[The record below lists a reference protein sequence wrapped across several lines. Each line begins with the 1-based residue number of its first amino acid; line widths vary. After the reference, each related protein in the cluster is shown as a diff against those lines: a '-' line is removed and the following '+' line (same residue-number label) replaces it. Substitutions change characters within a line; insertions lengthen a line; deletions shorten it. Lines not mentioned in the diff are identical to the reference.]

1 MVDVIK
7 EAEAAER
14 MMSDIASRQEQK
26 AQKHAEEVR
35 EVARA
40 EAHAAEVAAG
50 VAAGKVADAHV
61 GEPATS
67 EPAFDPTQEARAAER
82 MVASLEADKEAKAAR
97 HAQEGTVHEAA
108 QGDRHKNQ
116 QQTCAANR
124 YESQLAECERPRCQN
139 EHDEA

>member
-26 AQKHAEEVR
+26 AQKHAEEAR

-97 HAQEGTVHEAA
+97 HAQEVEELDNQVLDEVKAA
-108 QGDRHKNQ
+108 SHVTDSIKS
-116 QQTCAANR
+116 TM
-124 YESQLAECERPRCQN
+124 
-139 EHDEA
+139 EHLKEKFAR